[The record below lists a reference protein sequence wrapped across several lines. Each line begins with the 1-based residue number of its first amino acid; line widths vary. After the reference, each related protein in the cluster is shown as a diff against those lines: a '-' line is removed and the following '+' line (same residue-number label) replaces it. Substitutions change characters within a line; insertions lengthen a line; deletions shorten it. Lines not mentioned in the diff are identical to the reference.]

1 MNIYGVEEDLV
12 PEIYIVMQ
20 TQTSGDI
27 PMMIGIYDD
36 DPVIELEIQFT
47 IDDGVTWNDCTL
59 RYNPSGFGIA
69 GEAGQ
74 VNEFLWQSAVDI
86 PGIEPVVK
94 IRARGTDSHG
104 LVSDWAESSS
114 FEIDN
119 ENIQPVKFAISPL
132 SVKIKEDKFFVRVK

>member
-59 RYNPSGFGIA
+59 RYNLSGFGIA

-94 IRARGTDSHG
+94 IRARGSDGELT
-104 LVSDWAESSS
+104 SDWAVSSEFS
-114 FEIDN
+114 IDN
-119 ENIQPVKFAISPL
+119 ENVQPEVFSISPL